1 MDNQQFAKKI
11 GGGVKRGK
19 KSSQYSEA
27 LHILCENLFERV
39 SFQCK
44 ITKFTKK
51 KEKEI
56 TRQNEVILEFSMKF
70 FPQK

>member
-27 LHILCENLFERV
+27 LHILCENPFERV

-44 ITKFTKK
+44 ITLLKK
-51 KEKEI
+51 LVKI
-56 TRQNEVILEFSMKF
+56 EVFL
-70 FPQK
+70 

>member
-27 LHILCENLFERV
+27 LHILCENSFERV

-44 ITKFTKK
+44 ITLLKK
-51 KEKEI
+51 LVKI
-56 TRQNEVILEFSMKF
+56 EVFL
-70 FPQK
+70 